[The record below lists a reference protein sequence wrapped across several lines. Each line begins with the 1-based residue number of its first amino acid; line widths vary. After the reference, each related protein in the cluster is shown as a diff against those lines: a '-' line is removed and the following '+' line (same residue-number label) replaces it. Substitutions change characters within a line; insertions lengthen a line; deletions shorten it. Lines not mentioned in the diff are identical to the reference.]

1 MFSVNKFR
9 HKSYPTSPSNRSD
22 ISLFPSHFERREK
35 GGESFVPRCLTLAGD
50 ERYEPS
56 AAIFHKFATVAPIGA
71 DDTRGGESS
80 GLLKRSGTRINR
92 DCAISREKRARAE
105 LRKGKYAIGRPNIV
119 SRIVRLSPTECA
131 CLAFPA
137 IVAANPVSIAF
148 TYHRFRLVLLLP
160 SGQKK
165 GRKKEGKKRRRS
177 LSIRR
182 GLSAVKARYIW
193 LKRCIR
199 GEGRRGKSGSQFVR
213 RAV

>member
-1 MFSVNKFR
+1 MNKFR

-22 ISLFPSHFERREK
+22 ISLFPSHFERRREK
-35 GGESFVPRCLTLAGD
+35 GESFVPRRRERGLTLAGD

-119 SRIVRLSPTECA
+119 SRIARLSPTECA

-160 SGQKK
+160 FGREKK
-165 GRKKEGKKRRRS
+165 GRKKGRS
-177 LSIRR
+177 GGGVYRS
-182 GLSAVKARYIW
+182 
-193 LKRCIR
+193 
-199 GEGRRGKSGSQFVR
+199 GEV
-213 RAV
+213 

>member
-1 MFSVNKFR
+1 M
-9 HKSYPTSPSNRSD
+9 
-22 ISLFPSHFERREK
+22 
-35 GGESFVPRCLTLAGD
+35 AGD

-71 DDTRGGESS
+71 DDMRGGESS
-80 GLLKRSGTRINR
+80 GLLKRGGTRINR
-92 DCAISREKRARAE
+92 DCAISREKRAE

-165 GRKKEGKKRRRS
+165 GRKKGRS
-177 LSIRR
+177 GGGVYRS
-182 GLSAVKARYIW
+182 
-193 LKRCIR
+193 
-199 GEGRRGKSGSQFVR
+199 GE
-213 RAV
+213 A